1 MAKFAKRILVIDD
14 EEANREALIEA
25 LSVAGYQAILSP
37 NWQSAEAGLESMDY
51 DVVVT
56 EIFMAGNDGL
66 HVIEEVRRRIP
77 GTKVIAMAKKR
88 QEISQTKALKAAA
101 KIGAEMTM
109 KKPVDPDAV
118 VEAVRSL
125 VGGPSARATAG
136 GA

>member
-88 QEISQTKALKAAA
+88 QEVSQTKALKAAA

-136 GA
+136 GG

>member
-1 MAKFAKRILVIDD
+1 MAKFRKRILVIDD
-14 EEANREALIEA
+14 EEENREALIEA

-37 NWQSAEAGLESMDY
+37 NWQSAEAGLESMEY

-56 EIFMAGNDGL
+56 EIFMAGKDGL
-66 HVIEEVRRRIP
+66 HVIEQVGKRIP

-88 QEISQTKALKAAA
+88 QEVSQDEALKAAA
-101 KIGAEMTM
+101 KIGAEVTM
-109 KKPVDPDAV
+109 KKPLDADAV

-136 GA
+136 SA